1 MLRVNWTNGDLEG
14 VEVQRSQKTIQDIR
28 DLFGDPAAAKLIPA
42 GTLVYSVEWWA
53 PVPEG
58 TEGGLFWG
66 TTSVQPGKV
75 GQEYFMTQGH
85 FHAKANRTEY
95 YGTVEGRG
103 ALILMDASRKTWME
117 EMAPGTL
124 HHIPPGICHR
134 VANTGDTPL
143 KFVACW
149 PSDAGYDYEI
159 VRKLGFGGRLLAID
173 GVPTLVR
180 KNA

>member
-1 MLRVNWTNGDLEG
+1 MLMVNWNNGELEG
-14 VEVQRSQKTIQDIR
+14 VEVQRSQKTVQDLR
-28 DLFGDPAAAKLIPA
+28 DLFADREAARLTPD
-42 GTLVYSVEWWA
+42 GNLVYAVQRWA

-66 TTSVQPGKV
+66 TTVVQPGRI
-75 GQEYFMTQGH
+75 GEEYFMTHGH

-95 YGTVEGRG
+95 YATVEGRG
-103 ALILMDASRKTWME
+103 ALILMNAKRITWME

-124 HHIPPGICHR
+124 HHIPAGVGHR

-159 VRKLGFGGRLLAID
+159 IRKLGFGARLVAVD

-180 KNA
+180 SQA